1 MKLKAITPQYV
12 EGRLVPPGKQFQT
25 TDADGA
31 RRIEDGGA
39 MPAVTTATKPSKPK
53 ASAEAAQ

>member
-12 EGRLVPPGKQFQT
+12 EGRLVPPGKHFET

-31 RRIEDGGA
+31 RRIEESGA
-39 MPAVTTATKPSKPK
+39 KPATAATKTSKPK